1 MGKEIMIRDL
11 TFSYGGNG
19 NQLEHISLDIAA
31 GEVIVMTGPSGS
43 GKSSL
48 TRVINGLIP
57 YFYEG
62 ELSGDVFVYGKPLKE
77 IPSWERG
84 KIIGN
89 VFQDP
94 RSQFFAN
101 EVAGEVAFGCETTV
115 IPMRKFG
122 TMFTGRRRTLRFK
135 TFWIIACTACPMEC
149 ARRLRLHRQRR

>member
-62 ELSGDVFVYGKPLKE
+62 ELSGEVFVDGKPLKE
-77 IPSWERG
+77 IPGSAAKSWGMYFKTPGASFLPMRLSVRLLSAV
-84 KIIGN
+84 K
-89 VFQDP
+89 
-94 RSQFFAN
+94 
-101 EVAGEVAFGCETTV
+101 TTV

-122 TMFTGRRRTLRFK
+122 TMYTGRRRTSRFRI
-135 TFWIIACTACPMEC
+135 F
-149 ARRLRLHRQRR
+149 

>member
-1 MGKEIMIRDL
+1 
-11 TFSYGGNG
+11 
-19 NQLEHISLDIAA
+19 
-31 GEVIVMTGPSGS
+31 MTGPSGS

-62 ELSGDVFVYGKPLKE
+62 ELSGDVFVDGKPLKE

-84 KIIGN
+84 KIVGN

-94 RSQFFAN
+94 RSQFLPMRLPVRLLSA
-101 EVAGEVAFGCETTV
+101 VKTTV